1 MVAKVQTRID
11 VSYRCPS
18 GCPTHGVGHVVDIHL
33 VFVVSHVAACSARFK
48 PGGDCGN
55 ESMLAAC
62 VRSVRSVLTILLHIW
77 YKFIYHVYA

>member
-11 VSYRCPS
+11 VSYRCQS

-33 VFVVSHVAACSARFK
+33 VFAVYHFAACSARFK

-55 ESMLAAC
+55 GSMLVAC
-62 VRSVRSVLTILLHIW
+62 VRNVHSVYTILLHIG